1 MADIFISYKSEE
13 RALPEALASDLRAA
27 GYSVWWDVDLVGGT
41 TFRAQILE
49 QLTTARAVIV
59 IWTPASVGSEFVLD
73 EADHAKREG
82 KLIPVRVQ
90 ELDPRYIPFGH
101 GQTQACLL
109 SDRPRILGALQ
120 ARGLSTQ
127 PAAAP
132 RPRVP
137 RRSWWAI
144 GLSKQPT
151 MAPVSQPAALTADE
165 RLWQEVSAEKSLKA
179 LTYYVQKFP
188 NGARA
193 VEADDLIWGFLSA
206 ENAVLSYRRYV
217 ELMPEGRHG
226 AVAEFRIE
234 RLVEKRK
241 AERAAELAQ
250 YEDAAQRLVRTLAGH
265 MGHVKAVAFSQDG
278 CTLASASS
286 DDTLKL
292 WEAASGLEL
301 CCLIGH
307 TGSVHS
313 VAFSR
318 DGNMLASASWDHTIK
333 LWDTASARELRTL
346 IGHSSHV
353 SFSPDGRTLASA
365 SDDCTLK
372 LWDAVSGRE
381 LRTLTGHTSPVF
393 SVAFSP
399 DGRWLASGGIDCMLK
414 LWDAASGR
422 ELYTLSGHTLF
433 VLSVAFSPDSRT
445 LASASSDK
453 TVKLWDATSGG
464 ELRTLVGCRDAV
476 NSVAFSPD
484 GRYLLSGSCAK
495 KNKTKDCIKGS
506 IKLWDAATGAELH
519 EFNGHSDVVT
529 SVAFSP
535 DGRFALTGSGDKTL
549 KLWDVSEWTQA
560 R

>member
-13 RALPEALASDLRAA
+13 RALPEVLASDLRAA
-27 GYSVWWDVDLVGGT
+27 GYSVWWDVDLVGGAA
-41 TFRAQILE
+41 FRAQILE
-49 QLTTARAVIV
+49 QLNAARAVIV
-59 IWTPASVGSEFVLD
+59 IWTPASVRSEFVLD

-82 KLIPVRVQ
+82 KLIPVRVP
-90 ELDPRYIPFGH
+90 ELDPRHIPLGH
-101 GQTQACLL
+101 RQAQTYLL
-109 SDRPRILGALQ
+109 SERPRILGALQ
-120 ARGLSTQ
+120 AMGLSAQAPTA
-127 PAAAP
+127 PAP
-132 RPRVP
+132 P
-137 RRSWWAI
+137 
-144 GLSKQPT
+144 PT
-151 MAPVSQPAALTADE
+151 ALTADE

-179 LTYYVQKFP
+179 LTYYIRKFP
-188 NGARA
+188 NGVRA
-193 VEADDLIWGFLSA
+193 VEADDLIWGILSA

-265 MGHVKAVAFSQDG
+265 MGHVKAVAFS
-278 CTLASASS
+278 
-286 DDTLKL
+286 
-292 WEAASGLEL
+292 
-301 CCLIGH
+301 
-307 TGSVHS
+307 
-313 VAFSR
+313 
-318 DGNMLASASWDHTIK
+318 
-333 LWDTASARELRTL
+333 
-346 IGHSSHV
+346 
-353 SFSPDGRTLASA
+353 PDGRTLASA
-365 SDDCTLK
+365 SDDYTLK

-399 DGRWLASGGIDCMLK
+399 DGRRLASGGIDCTLK

-422 ELYTLSGHTLF
+422 ELHTFSGHTLF
-433 VLSVAFSPDSRT
+433 VLSVAFSPDGRT

-464 ELRTLVGCRDAV
+464 ELRTLAGCRDAV
-476 NSVAFSPD
+476 NSVTFSPD

-495 KNKTKDCIKGS
+495 KNRTKDCRKGS
-506 IKLWDAATGAELH
+506 IKLWDAATSAELH

-535 DGRFALTGSGDKTL
+535 DGRLALSGSDDNTL